1 MSKYDSFSEL
11 FSAIAASIRIKNGN
25 DNKIKLEDFP
35 SEIDKIGTGDD
46 ALVELPLADECR
58 FLIRRSNDGWIL

>member
-1 MSKYDSFSEL
+1 MAKYDSFSEL
-11 FSAIAASIRIKNGN
+11 FSAIATSIRMKSGN

-46 ALVELPLADECR
+46 ALAELPLADECR
-58 FLIRRSNDGWIL
+58 FLIRRSNNG